1 MLIMIVISMQVLS
14 DLERSVCRMVHRQ
27 VRVSLLSWDSSSMPF
42 ALIFLFSADE
52 KKNFILSYLLIII
65 FCRFS
70 YFKKKFAIVLL
81 RSRDSPAAIFSV
93 LV

>member
-1 MLIMIVISMQVLS
+1 MIVMSMQVLS

-52 KKNFILSYLLIII
+52 KKTLFFHIYL
-65 FCRFS
+65 
-70 YFKKKFAIVLL
+70 
-81 RSRDSPAAIFSV
+81 
-93 LV
+93 